1 MSRHD
6 HYITFPIWLLRTGQS
21 LRVKLDRQT
30 VRNRLQRIAAVA
42 VDEMQRYLRRMAA
55 TERDASEPK
64 RSMLQRIADERDLDS
79 EADFDELVA
88 IAAQQMLGLI
98 QYDATAG
105 QGDSMAAITAAAGDI
120 TTGRKL
126 TRIRTDIL
134 ADVRAGRMSWRDFAI
149 LSAIFAVCHPT
160 KNDARAGKASCQQLA
175 AMAAG
180 YGSQK
185 QADDAGVALL
195 KPHQVRQ
202 TIAKLQRAGWFARV
216 PIGRGQYFSNRL
228 NQSQL
233 ESWVAAKEADRQ
245 FHREQTGQHLQG
257 RQIRHRVAEQ
267 TAARLQQ
274 LRHERGQVASSTTTP
289 AKTNRGSFLNARS
302 NLESTSSL
310 PPDVDVS
317 TTTTLEHSGP
327 ENPQICAFPDRPDAS
342 AGMLSRDE
350 QLRQLRAMATGKR

>member
-6 HYITFPIWLLRTGQS
+6 HYVTFPIWLLRTGQS
-21 LRVKLDRQT
+21 LRAKLDRQT
-30 VRNRLQRIAAVA
+30 VRDRLDGISEFCLH
-42 VDEMQRYLRRMAA
+42 EMQQHLRRQAA
-55 TERDASEPK
+55 TERDASEPTW
-64 RSMLQRIADERDLDS
+64 SMFQRIADDEGFDV

-88 IAAQQMLGLI
+88 FAARQTLGMGAAVKI
-98 QYDATAG
+98 PW
-105 QGDSMAAITAAAGDI
+105 DSMAAIMAAGDI

-126 TRIRTDIL
+126 TRIRADIL
-134 ADVRAGRMSWRDFAI
+134 DAARDGRMSWRDFAI

-160 KNDARAGKASCQQLA
+160 KGDAKAGRASYQQLA

-180 YGSQK
+180 YGGQK

-202 TIAKLQRAGWFARV
+202 TVAKLQKAGWFARV

-228 NQSQL
+228 SQSQL
-233 ESWVAAKEADRQ
+233 ESWVAQVEASRQ
-245 FHREQTGQHLQG
+245 FKREQTGQQLQG

-267 TAARLQQ
+267 TAARLEQ
-274 LRHERGQVASSTTTP
+274 LRQQQTQAASSTMANFTRVL
-289 AKTNRGSFLNARS
+289 NLNARS
-302 NLESTSSL
+302 NYNRGCNL

-317 TTTTLEHSGP
+317 TTTTLEHSGAGNKP
-327 ENPQICAFPDRPDAS
+327 VGASADRPDAS

-350 QLRQLRAMATGKR
+350 QVRQLMRMHAGKR

>member
-6 HYITFPIWLLRTGQS
+6 HYVTFPIWLLRTGQS
-21 LRVKLDRQT
+21 LRVKLNRQT
-30 VRNRLQRIAAVA
+30 VRNRLDGISEFCLN
-42 VDEMQRYLRRMAA
+42 EMQQHLRRRAA
-55 TERDASEPK
+55 TERDASEPTW
-64 RSMLQRIADERDLDS
+64 SMFQRIADDEGFDV

-88 IAAQQMLGLI
+88 YAARQTLGMG
-98 QYDATAG
+98 AAVKTT
-105 QGDSMAAITAAAGDI
+105 GDSMAAITASAGDI

-126 TRIRTDIL
+126 TRIRADIL
-134 ADVRAGRMSWRDFAI
+134 DAARDGRMSWRDFAI
-149 LSAIFAVCHPT
+149 LAAIFAVCHPT
-160 KNDARAGKASCQQLA
+160 KGDAKAGRASCQQLA

-202 TIAKLQRAGWFARV
+202 TVAKLQRAGWFARV

-228 NQSQL
+228 SQSQL
-233 ESWVAAKEADRQ
+233 ESWVAQVEASRQ
-245 FHREQTGQHLQG
+245 FKREQTGQQLQG

-267 TAARLQQ
+267 TAARLEQ
-274 LRHERGQVASSTTTP
+274 LRQQQTQAASSTMANWP
-289 AKTNRGSFLNARS
+289 RVANLNARS
-302 NLESTSSL
+302 NYNRGCNL

-317 TTTTLEHSGP
+317 TTTTLEHSRPVDAPIGAST
-327 ENPQICAFPDRPDAS
+327 NRPDAS

-350 QLRQLRAMATGKR
+350 QVRQLMRMHAGKR